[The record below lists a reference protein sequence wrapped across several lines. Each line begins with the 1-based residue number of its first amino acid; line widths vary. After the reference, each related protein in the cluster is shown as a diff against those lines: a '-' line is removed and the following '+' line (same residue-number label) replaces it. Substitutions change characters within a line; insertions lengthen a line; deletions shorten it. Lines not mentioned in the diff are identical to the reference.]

1 MKSKKKYRSVMLMA
15 MRDMA
20 EDNKRKREI
29 GQSAP
34 GILDD
39 LLLSK
44 ETTVLNRELGLH
56 RINKKH

>member
-1 MKSKKKYRSVMLMA
+1 MLMA

>member
-34 GILDD
+34 GILED

-44 ETTVLNRELGLH
+44 EITALNRELGLH